1 MFRDHQLEREELEAS
16 KRQLCQEIETLITEH
31 KQSRE
36 QVDQQIWDS
45 IDELKEKHKEDLAL
59 VIDNGMKQK
68 GELTLIN
75 NEYND
80 RKQIKHSLAD
90 ELEALHQESIKQGKQ
105 MDAHRQTITSQR
117 SELTERETTIQD
129 KSTRIAHL
137 VQKTQ
142 ELEKFKFVLDYK
154 IKELKKDI
162 KPNAEASGALKE
174 QTTKMEQEV
183 IHFSRVK
190 INLQLIVKD
199 LQLKMEGLKTEKR
212 DLDKTIEK
220 QRNEI
225 SSYKDD
231 IHATL
236 QEIKDYKNL
245 KKSIVRMY
253 KKWVNN

>member
-1 MFRDHQLEREELEAS
+1 
-16 KRQLCQEIETLITEH
+16 
-31 KQSRE
+31 
-36 QVDQQIWDS
+36 
-45 IDELKEKHKEDLAL
+45 
-59 VIDNGMKQK
+59 MKQK